1 MKKKLIIII
10 NFLIVLFTIFF
21 VLFYT
26 RKQSTSIIA
35 YNTDNFMTMSI
46 GMEQVTTNYLEGE
59 QRLCDSWAACINSR
73 KMNMTEAMSYLKV
86 AQRIQNISAH
96 IIELDSLTGYSNKPK
111 INNPDEFK
119 VSYKEIDIFSSLNEL
134 LGKQD
139 QVRVTRSYTNPMN
152 GVQSIAFCDLLE
164 LRVDDEDDAEASA
177 SEISTSK
184 SKTAK
189 TERAVLMR
197 VIPIDVLASKWVF
210 PSEKYVDAQIS
221 IIDRDGNYI
230 IKGKSFKNSNFF
242 EFYKSYN
249 QINKDD
255 FANLK
260 EKIHETGM
268 FTMQNSKAESC
279 LIVHVPINTSFD
291 WTLITY
297 IPMTDITKNNI
308 DWLLVIVV
316 SICLIILLNFDL
328 VVIMHYNRSLAASA
342 SAAEAANKAKTD
354 FLSTMS
360 HDIRT
365 PMNAIIGLTTIAEKN
380 VQDSQAVS
388 DNLRKIKL
396 ASNHLLTLIN
406 DILDISKVERGNLSL
421 SPVIFSI
428 VDSAEN
434 LVNISQP
441 MVRQKN
447 IDFRFRSK
455 NINYEYLYADQLRI
469 NQIFIN
475 ILSNALKYTPENKQV
490 YVDLCEEASQK
501 ENHIKLIYKVADT
514 GIGMSQSFMDI
525 MYEPFIRQT
534 DSRINSIQGTG
545 LGLAITKKMVD
556 MMGGTIECKSTE
568 GLGTTFTV
576 TLDLELSSKS
586 EAEHKLPPIEV
597 LVIDDDEVLLETA
610 CNTLTALGAN
620 AEVAE
625 SGETALTK
633 LLAKKQA
640 QKSYDVIIL
649 DWKMPGMSGVELTKK
664 IREIA
669 GDDISI
675 LLVSAY
681 DWTQIEDDAKQA
693 GVNGFISKP
702 LFRSSLFKK
711 ISEVLGLEE
720 NIVTQEE
727 NNSDLADMNIL
738 VVEDMDVNWEVI
750 STLLEMYGIKSR
762 RAENGKIAVD
772 MLRNIQPTDYDVVFM
787 DIQMPVMNGLEATR
801 EIRKL
806 ENPYAAG
813 IPIIAMT
820 ADAFSENVAEC
831 FEAGMNGHIAKPI
844 DINNVIREIRKIRQ
858 AKPDF
863 SKMEDYEN

>member
-1 MKKKLIIII
+1 MLPSV
-10 NFLIVLFTIFF
+10 FP
-21 VLFYT
+21 
-26 RKQSTSIIA
+26 
-35 YNTDNFMTMSI
+35 
-46 GMEQVTTNYLEGE
+46 
-59 QRLCDSWAACINSR
+59 
-73 KMNMTEAMSYLKV
+73 
-86 AQRIQNISAH
+86 NISAH
-96 IIELDSLTGYSNKPK
+96 IIRIDSLTGFSNRPK
-111 INNPDEFK
+111 IDNPEEFT

-134 LGKQD
+134 LGQQD

-164 LRVDDEDDAEASA
+164 LRNNEPDKPVQSEKAEKA
-177 SEISTSK
+177 I
-184 SKTAK
+184 
-189 TERAVLMR
+189 LMR
-197 VIPIDVLASKWVF
+197 VIPVEVLSSKWVF
-210 PSEKYVDAQIS
+210 PSEKYSDAQIS
-221 IIDRDGNYI
+221 IIDREGNYI

-255 FANLK
+255 L
-260 EKIHETGM
+260 EKLESEIHETGLL
-268 FTMQNSKAESC
+268 TMQNSKAESS
-279 LIVHVPINTSFD
+279 LIVHVPVNTSFD
-291 WTLITY
+291 WTLLTY

-308 DWLLVIVV
+308 DWPLVIVV
-316 SICLIILLNFDL
+316 SACLIILLVFDIL
-328 VVIMHYNRSLAASA
+328 VIMRFNRKLAV
-342 SAAEAANKAKTD
+342 AAEEADNANKAKTD

-365 PMNAIIGLTTIAEKN
+365 PMNTIIGLTTIAEKN
-380 VQDSQAVS
+380 VKDSESVS
-388 DNLRKIKL
+388 DNLRKIQL

-406 DILDISKVERGNLSL
+406 DILDISKVERGNITL
-421 SPVIFSI
+421 SPVTFSI

-447 IDFRFRSK
+447 IDFRFRSR
-455 NINYEYLYADQLRI
+455 NIKYEYLYADQLRI

-475 ILSNALKYTPENKQV
+475 ILSNALKYTPANKQV
-490 YVDLCEEASQK
+490 YVDLIELPSEK
-501 ENHIKLIYKVADT
+501 EGFIKLEYKVADT
-514 GIGMSQSFMDI
+514 GIGMPKSFMEV

-556 MMGGTIECKSTE
+556 IMGGQIDCESVE
-568 GLGTTFTV
+568 GEGTTFTV
-576 TLDLELSSKS
+576 TLDIEVSSKD
-586 EAEHKLPPIEV
+586 ETEQKLPPLEV

-610 CNTLTALGAN
+610 CDTLTALGTNPETAK
-620 AEVAE
+620 

-633 LLAKKQA
+633 LLGKKEA
-640 QKSYDVIIL
+640 GKPYNIIIL
-649 DWKMPGMSGVELTKK
+649 DWKMPGIDGVELTKK

-669 GDDISI
+669 GNDISI

-681 DWTQIEDDAKQA
+681 DWTQIEEDAKHA
-693 GVNGFISKP
+693 GIDGFISKP
-702 LFRSSLFKK
+702 LFRSSLFKT

-720 NIVTQEE
+720 NIASQEE
-727 NNSDLADMNIL
+727 NNSDIQNMKVL
-738 VVEDMDVNWEVI
+738 VAEDMDVNWEVI
-750 STLLEMYGIKSR
+750 STLLDMYGIKSK
-762 RAENGKIAVD
+762 RAENGKVAVE
-772 MLRNIQPTDYDVVFM
+772 MLKSIQPTDYDAVFM

-844 DINNVIREIRKIRQ
+844 DINNVIKELKKIRQ
-858 AKPDF
+858 TKPDF
-863 SKMEDYEN
+863 TKRDDYV

>member
-1 MKKKLIIII
+1 MKKTLIIIA
-10 NFLIVLFTIFF
+10 NFLIVIFTIFF
-21 VLFYT
+21 VGLDA
-26 RKQSTSIIA
+26 RNQKTSMEK
-35 YNTDNFMTMSI
+35 YNTENFMPMSI

-59 QRLCDSWAACINSR
+59 QRLCDSWAACINRRRMDMS
-73 KMNMTEAMSYLKV
+73 EAMSYLDV

-96 IIELDSLTGYSNKPK
+96 IIRLDTFTGFSNKPK
-111 INNPDEFK
+111 IDNPNDFT
-119 VSYKEIDIFSSLNEL
+119 VSYREIDIFSSLNKL
-134 LGKQD
+134 LGQQD

-152 GVQSIAFCDLLE
+152 GVQSIAFCDLLN
-164 LRVDDEDDAEASA
+164 LRVDEN
-177 SEISTSK
+177 
-184 SKTAK
+184 K
-189 TERAVLMR
+189 TERAILMR

-210 PSEKYVDAQIS
+210 PSEKYSDAQIS
-221 IIDRDGNYI
+221 VIDKEGNYI

-249 QINKDD
+249 QITKEELE
-255 FANLK
+255 NLQT
-260 EKIHETGM
+260 EIHETGM
-268 FTMQNSKAESC
+268 FTMQNSKAENC
-279 LIVHVPINTSFD
+279 LIVHVPVNTSFD
-291 WTLITY
+291 WTLLTY
-297 IPMTDITKNNI
+297 SPMEDITRSNI
-308 DWLLVIVV
+308 DWLLVIGV
-316 SICLIILLNFDL
+316 SICLIILLIFDL
-328 VVIMHYNRSLAASA
+328 IEIMMFNRTLAT
-342 SAAEAANKAKTD
+342 AAEEADYANKAKTD

-365 PMNAIIGLTTIAEKN
+365 PMNAIIGLTTIAENN
-380 VQDSQAVS
+380 VNDSEAVS

-406 DILDISKVERGNLSL
+406 DILDISKVERGSISL
-421 SPVIFSI
+421 SPVTFSI

-455 NINYEYLYADQLRI
+455 NIKHEYLFADQLRI

-475 ILSNALKYTPENKQV
+475 ILSNALKYTPEKKQV
-490 YVDLCEEASQK
+490 FVDLTEYPSDKPGC
-501 ENHIKLIYKVADT
+501 IKLEYKVADT
-514 GIGMSQSFMDI
+514 GIGMTQSFMEI

-556 MMGGTIECKSTE
+556 IMGGKIDCESIEGK
-568 GLGTTFTV
+568 GTTFTV
-576 TLDLELSSKS
+576 TLDIVVSSK
-586 EAEHKLPPIEV
+586 AETEQKLPPIEV

-610 CNTLTALGAN
+610 CETLTALGTN
-620 AEVAE
+620 PEIAE
-625 SGETALTK
+625 SGDAALTK

-640 QKSYDVIIL
+640 GKSYNVIIL
-649 DWKMPGMSGVELTKK
+649 DWKMPGINGLELTKK

-669 GDDISI
+669 GNDISI

-681 DWTQIEDDAKQA
+681 VWTQIEEDAKQA

-711 ISEVLGLEE
+711 ISEVLGLQE
-720 NIVTQEE
+720 NITTKEE
-727 NNSDLADMNIL
+727 NNSELADMNIL

-750 STLLEMYGIKSR
+750 STLLDMYGIKSQ
-762 RAENGKIAVD
+762 RAENGKVAVD
-772 MLRNIQPTDYDVVFM
+772 MLRNISPTDFDVVFM
-787 DIQMPVMNGLEATR
+787 DIQMPVMNGLDATR

-806 ENPYAAG
+806 PNPFAAG

-831 FEAGMNGHIAKPI
+831 LDAGMNGHIAKPI
-844 DINNVIREIRKIRQ
+844 DINNVIKELRKIRQ
-858 AKPDF
+858 VKPDF
-863 SKMEDYEN
+863 TMRDDYEN

>member
-1 MKKKLIIII
+1 MKKTLIIIA

-21 VLFYT
+21 VSLYV
-26 RKQSTSIIA
+26 RNQSA
-35 YNTDNFMTMSI
+35 FMQGYNTENFMNMSI

-73 KMNMTEAMSYLKV
+73 KMNMAEAMDYLNV
-86 AQRIQNISAH
+86 AQRIPNISAH
-96 IIELDSLTGYSNKPK
+96 IVLVDSLRGYSNKAK
-111 INNPDEFK
+111 INDPQDFN

-134 LGKQD
+134 LGQQD
-139 QVRVTRSYTNPMN
+139 RVRVTRSFTNPMN

-164 LRVDDEDDAEASA
+164 LRIDGSQ
-177 SEISTSK
+177 K
-184 SKTAK
+184 KQ
-189 TERAVLMR
+189 RAILMR
-197 VIPIDVLASKWVF
+197 VIPIEVLASKWVF
-210 PSEKYVDAQIS
+210 PSEKYSDAQIS

-249 QINKDD
+249 QINKDYLE
-255 FANLK
+255 NLQAQ
-260 EKIHETGM
+260 IHETGM
-268 FTMQNSKAESC
+268 LTMQNSKAENC
-279 LIVHVPINTSFD
+279 LIVHVPVNTSFD
-291 WTLITY
+291 WTLLTY

-308 DWLLVIVV
+308 DWPLVIVV
-316 SICLIILLNFDL
+316 SFCLLILLVFDIL
-328 VVIMHYNRSLAASA
+328 VIMRFNRKLAT
-342 SAAEAANKAKTD
+342 AAEAADSANKAKTD

-380 VQDSQAVS
+380 VKDSQYVS
-388 DNLRKIKL
+388 DNLKKIKL

-406 DILDISKVERGNLSL
+406 DILDISKVERGNISL
-421 SPVIFSI
+421 SPVTFSI

-441 MVRQKN
+441 TVRQKN

-455 NINYEYLYADQLRI
+455 NIKHEYLYADQLRI

-475 ILSNALKYTPENKQV
+475 ILSNALKYTPAGKQV
-490 YVDLCEEASQK
+490 YVDLSELPSEKKGC
-501 ENHIKLIYKVADT
+501 IKLEYKVSDT
-514 GIGMSQSFMDI
+514 GIGMSQDFMEV
-525 MYEPFIRQT
+525 MYQPFIRQT
-534 DSRINSIQGTG
+534 DSRINTIQGTG

-556 MMGGTIECKSTE
+556 IMGGQIKCESQE

-576 TLDLELSSKS
+576 TLDIEVSSK
-586 EAEHKLPPIEV
+586 AENEQKLPPLEV

-610 CNTLTALGAN
+610 CDTLTVLGTN
-620 AEVAE
+620 PDLAE
-625 SGETALTK
+625 SSETALTK
-633 LLAKKQA
+633 LLAKKEA
-640 QKSYDVIIL
+640 GKSYDVIIL
-649 DWKMPGMSGVELTKK
+649 DWKMPGVDGVELTKK

-669 GDDISI
+669 GNDISI

-681 DWTQIEDDAKQA
+681 DWTQIEEDAKDA
-693 GVNGFISKP
+693 GIDGFISKP

-711 ISEVLGLEE
+711 ISEVLGLEDKAAS
-720 NIVTQEE
+720 QEE
-727 NNSDLADMNIL
+727 NNSDLADMKIL
-738 VVEDMDVNWEVI
+738 VAEDMDVNWEVI
-750 STLLEMYGIKSR
+750 STLLDMYGIKCQ
-762 RAENGKIAVD
+762 RAENGKVAVE
-772 MLRNIQPTDYDVVFM
+772 MLRNIQPAEYDLVFM

-831 FEAGMNGHIAKPI
+831 LEAGMNGHIAKPI
-844 DINNVIREIRKIRQ
+844 DINNVLKELRKIRQ
-858 AKPDF
+858 AQPDF
-863 SKMEDYEN
+863 TKRDDYEN

>member
-1 MKKKLIIII
+1 MK
-10 NFLIVLFTIFF
+10 
-21 VLFYT
+21 
-26 RKQSTSIIA
+26 A
-35 YNTDNFMTMSI
+35 HNTENFMNMSI

-73 KMNMTEAMSYLKV
+73 KMNMTEAMSYLNV
-86 AQRIQNISAH
+86 AQRIPNISAH
-96 IIELDSLTGYSNKPK
+96 IIRLDSLTGYSNKPK
-111 INNPDEFK
+111 IDNPDEFN
-119 VSYKEIDIFSSLNEL
+119 VSYNEIDIFSSLNEL
-134 LGKQD
+134 LGQRD

-164 LRVDDEDDAEASA
+164 LRVDTDTGNNINTAA
-177 SEISTSK
+177 SESSTSK
-184 SKTAK
+184 SESSKFEK
-189 TERAVLMR
+189 AVLMR
-197 VIPIDVLASKWVF
+197 VIPVDILSSKWVF
-210 PSEKYVDAQIS
+210 PSEKYSDAQIS
-221 IIDRDGNYI
+221 IIDREGNYI

-249 QINKDD
+249 QIKKDD
-255 FANLK
+255 L
-260 EKIHETGM
+260 ERLHVEIHETGI
-268 FTMQNSKAESC
+268 FTMQNSKAENC

-291 WTLITY
+291 WTLLTY
-297 IPMTDITKNNI
+297 IPMQDITKNNI
-308 DWLLVIVV
+308 DWLLVIGV
-316 SICLIILLNFDL
+316 SISLIILLVFDL
-328 VVIMHYNRSLAASA
+328 LVIMRYNRSL
-342 SAAEAANKAKTD
+342 SAAAAAADYANKAKTD

-365 PMNAIIGLTTIAEKN
+365 PMNAIIGLTTIAENN
-380 VQDSQAVS
+380 VKDSQAVS

-406 DILDISKVERGNLSL
+406 DILDISKVERGNISL
-421 SPVIFSI
+421 SPVTFSI

-447 IDFRFRSK
+447 IDFRFRSR
-455 NINYEYLYADQLRI
+455 NIKYEYLYADQLRI

-475 ILSNALKYTPENKQV
+475 ILSNALKYTPANKQV
-490 YVDLCEEASQK
+490 YVDLTELPSEK
-501 ENHIKLIYKVADT
+501 EGYTKLEYKVSDT
-514 GIGMSQSFMDI
+514 GIGMTQSFMEV
-525 MYEPFIRQT
+525 MYEPFRRQT

-556 MMGGTIECKSTE
+556 IMGGKIECESTE
-568 GLGTTFTV
+568 GEGTTFTV
-576 TLDLELSSKS
+576 TLDIEVSSK
-586 EAEHKLPPIEV
+586 AETEQKLPPIEV

-610 CNTLTALGAN
+610 RDTLTALGTNPEIAK
-620 AEVAE
+620 
-625 SGETALTK
+625 SGEDALGK
-633 LLAKKQA
+633 LLAKEQA
-640 QKSYDVIIL
+640 GKSYNVIIL
-649 DWKMPGMSGVELTKK
+649 DWKMPGVDGVELTKK

-669 GDDISI
+669 GNDISI

-681 DWTQIEDDAKQA
+681 DWTQIEEDAKKA
-693 GVNGFISKP
+693 GIDGFISKP

-711 ISEVLGLEE
+711 ISEVLGLED
-720 NIVTQEE
+720 NITSQEE
-727 NNSDLADMNIL
+727 NNSDLKDLRIL

-750 STLLEMYGIKSR
+750 STLLDMYGIKSQ
-762 RAENGKIAVD
+762 RAENGKVAVD
-772 MLRNIQPTDYDVVFM
+772 MLKSIQPTDYDVVFM

-831 FEAGMNGHIAKPI
+831 LEAGMNGHIAKPI
-844 DINNVIREIRKIRQ
+844 DINNVIKELKKIRQ
-858 AKPDF
+858 TKPDF
-863 SKMEDYEN
+863 TKRDDYE

>member
-1 MKKKLIIII
+1 MKKTLIIIA
-10 NFLIVLFTIFF
+10 NFLIVIFTLFF
-21 VLFYT
+21 VSLYV
-26 RKQSTSIIA
+26 RNQSSFMQS
-35 YNTDNFMTMSI
+35 YNTENFMNMSI

-73 KMNMTEAMSYLKV
+73 KMNMEEAMDYLNV
-86 AQRIQNISAH
+86 AQRLPYISAH
-96 IIELDSLTGYSNKPK
+96 IIKVDSLKGFSNRPK
-111 INNPDEFK
+111 ITDPKDYT

-134 LGKQD
+134 LGQQN
-139 QVRVTRSYTNPMN
+139 QVRVTRSYTNPIN

-164 LRVDDEDDAEASA
+164 LRVDG
-177 SEISTSK
+177 SK
-184 SKTAK
+184 QS
-189 TERAVLMR
+189 ERAILMR
-197 VIPIDVLASKWVF
+197 VIPVEVLASKWVF
-210 PSEKYVDAQIS
+210 PSEKYSDAQIS
-221 IIDRDGNYI
+221 IIDREGNYI

-249 QINKDD
+249 QTG
-255 FANLK
+255 K
-260 EKIHETGM
+260 EELEKLETEIHETGM
-268 FTMQNSKAESC
+268 FKMQNSKAESC
-279 LIVHVPINTSFD
+279 LIVHVPVNTSFD
-291 WTLITY
+291 WTLLTY
-297 IPMTDITKNNI
+297 IPMTDINKNNI
-308 DWLLVIVV
+308 DWPLVIVV
-316 SICLIILLNFDL
+316 SFCLLILLVFDIL
-328 VVIMHYNRSLAASA
+328 VFMRFNRKLAA
-342 SAAEAANKAKTD
+342 AAEEADSANKAKTD

-380 VQDSQAVS
+380 VKDSQYVS
-388 DNLRKIKL
+388 DNLKKIKL

-406 DILDISKVERGNLSL
+406 DILDISKVERGTISL
-421 SPVIFSI
+421 SPVTFSI

-441 MVRQKN
+441 TVRQKN

-455 NINYEYLYADQLRI
+455 NIKHEYLYADQLRI

-475 ILSNALKYTPENKQV
+475 ILSNALKYTPAGKQV
-490 YVDLCEEASQK
+490 YVDLSEYPSEKKGC
-501 ENHIKLIYKVADT
+501 IKLEYKVADT
-514 GIGMSQSFMDI
+514 GIGMSQDFMEV
-525 MYEPFIRQT
+525 MYQPFLRQT
-534 DSRINSIQGTG
+534 DSRINTIQGTG

-556 MMGGTIECKSTE
+556 IMGGQIECQSQE

-576 TLDLELSSKS
+576 TLDIEVSSK
-586 EAEHKLPPIEV
+586 AENEQKLPPLEV

-610 CNTLTALGAN
+610 CDTLTALGTN
-620 AEVAE
+620 PDLAE

-633 LLAKKQA
+633 LLAKKEA
-640 QKSYDVIIL
+640 GKSYDVIIL
-649 DWKMPGMSGVELTKK
+649 DWKMPGVNGVELTKK

-669 GDDISI
+669 GNDISI

-681 DWTQIEDDAKQA
+681 DWTQIEEDAKDA
-693 GVNGFISKP
+693 GIDGFISKP

-711 ISEVLGLEE
+711 ISEVLGLEDKAAS
-720 NIVTQEE
+720 QEE
-727 NNSDLADMNIL
+727 NNSDLADMKVL
-738 VVEDMDVNWEVI
+738 VAEDMDVNWEVI
-750 STLLEMYGIKSR
+750 STLLGMYGIKCQ
-762 RAENGKIAVD
+762 RAENGKVAVE
-772 MLRNIQPTDYDVVFM
+772 MLRNIQPAQYDLVFM

-831 FEAGMNGHIAKPI
+831 LEAGMNGHIAKPI
-844 DINNVIREIRKIRQ
+844 DINNVIKELRKIRQ

-863 SKMEDYEN
+863 TKRDDYEK